1 MNEKALSRGEA
12 LAVLQEHRAALAEQ
26 FGVTDIK
33 LFGSVARNQ
42 ATANSDVDILVSFD
56 GPANLDRIFDAQLYL
71 EDLFGRPVDLV
82 TYKELRPEVRPNVEA
97 DVAMAMNDSNETP
110 PPMPR
115 LWRFYV
121 EDMIGFCQKVLEF
134 TDGLDQEDFILDTR
148 TNFATLHSIVLIG
161 EAATHIPDE
170 IRKAHPGIPFGR
182 IIGARNR
189 IIHGYLSVDDDE
201 VWRIIRESVPALL
214 PQLRELLEAE

>member
-12 LAVLQEHRAALAEQ
+12 MALLQAHKAALAER
-26 FGVTDIK
+26 FGVTDVK

-42 ATANSDVDILVSFD
+42 ATADSDVDILVSFE
-56 GPANLDRIFDAQLYL
+56 GPANLDRIFDAQFYL

-82 TYKELRPEVRPNVEA
+82 TEKQLRPEVWPNVEA
-97 DVAMAMNDSNETP
+97 DIAMNDSDEAP

-121 EDMIGFCQKVLEF
+121 DDMIGFCQKVLEF
-134 TDGLDQEDFILDTR
+134 TAGLEQDDFVANILVHD
-148 TNFATLHSIVLIG
+148 ATMHNIVLIG

-170 IRKAHPGIPFGR
+170 IRKAHPDIPFGQ

-189 IIHGYLSVDDDE
+189 IIHGYLTVDDDE

-214 PQLRELLEAE
+214 PQLRGLLEA